1 MIQIYGIPTCGSVK
15 KAIAWAREAGVEFT
29 FHNFRTEAPTDELLS
44 GWLKDI
50 PAAKLA
56 NTAGPTWRKIDP
68 EIREAAKASP
78 EMLKTLMLSTPLLIK
93 RPVIVWADGSATS
106 GVDEALWK
114 TKSV

>member
-15 KAIAWAREAGVEFT
+15 KAIVWAREAGVEFT

-68 EIREAAKASP
+68 EIREKKLKGWHKAVKYSFDWAK
-78 EMLKTLMLSTPLLIK
+78 E
-93 RPVIVWADGSATS
+93 D
-106 GVDEALWK
+106 
-114 TKSV
+114 

>member
-15 KAIAWAREAGVEFT
+15 KAIAWAREAGVES
-29 FHNFRTEAPTDELLS
+29 PTDELLS

-68 EIREAAKASP
+68 EIREAAKANP
-78 EMLKTLMLSTPLLIK
+78 DMLKTLMLSTPLLIK

-114 TKSV
+114 TKAV

>member
-68 EIREAAKASP
+68 EIREAAKANP
-78 EMLKTLMLSTPLLIK
+78 DMLKTNPHAFDAASHQAARDRLGGRLGHLG
-93 RPVIVWADGSATS
+93 R
-106 GVDEALWK
+106 
-114 TKSV
+114 